1 MQASLF
7 EVEPGMAMG
16 VTTNQIVNS
25 AKWAAYGDGLGFI
38 TELADASGV
47 KRRAGVQVIKKTVP
61 WKRLVGGKFGTFV
74 ELPEGCYSDDTQ
86 LRLATSRAI
95 RGSGEF
101 DVEAFAKVEVPV
113 WLSYALG
120 AGRGTKIAATSLA
133 KDNINWFSNFYDG
146 ASGRYV
152 NGGGNGAAMRIQPH
166 VWSARDNT
174 DSYLQDVLRNA
185 VCTHGHARGILGAV
199 FHAASLSLAL
209 ESKTY
214 PGPDQWEQAIR
225 LLSRVPEI
233 VREDSALSAFWLPT
247 WERLSETSLNEA
259 VKNVQNECIKDI
271 DLVGSLSWDAEPS
284 LNYRE
289 LVERLGVLEE
299 TQRGSGTKT
308 ALLGSAL
315 PWLFQNENPENALL
329 AAVNLL
335 GSDTDTIATMAGA
348 IIGAVADDSPTGRIA
363 DQEYIESEA
372 RRMHSIRVGTASSS
386 FSYPDLLRWQP
397 PRVQLEC
404 VGKDGDSLYV
414 AGLGH
419 AKPIGIELSGRG
431 GDDTV
436 WQWLRLDFGQTIL
449 AKRRKELRANVAQ
462 ITPRQ
467 IEPSV
472 KVKLSPTEHQTD
484 LLGSLETGVNERKVV
499 AAKTLDVMTLEAIKS
514 GFDPTLI
521 GTHLLEVSERQNGV
535 EQAIAYSAIIAKA
548 RAARSHRRG

>member
-1 MQASLF
+1 
-7 EVEPGMAMG
+7 MG
-16 VTTNQIVNS
+16 VTVNQIINS

-47 KRRAGVQVIKKTVP
+47 KRRAGVQAITKLLP

-146 ASGRYV
+146 ASGHYV

-166 VWSARDNT
+166 VWCARDNT
-174 DSYLQDVLRNA
+174 DSCLQDVVRNS

-199 FHAASLSLAL
+199 FHAVCLSQAL
-209 ESKTY
+209 ESRTY
-214 PGPDQWEQAIR
+214 PGPDQWEQAVR
-225 LLSRVPEI
+225 LFSRVPEI
-233 VREDSALSAFWLPT
+233 VRGDSALSTFWLPT
-247 WERLSETSLNEA
+247 WERLSATSLTDA
-259 VKNVQNECIKDI
+259 VKNVQNECMKDI
-271 DLVGSLSWDAEPS
+271 ELVGSLSWNADPS

-289 LVERLGVLEE
+289 LAERLGVLEE

-308 ALLGSAL
+308 AILGSAL
-315 PWLFQNENPENALL
+315 SWLFQNDNPEHALL
-329 AAVNLL
+329 AAANLL

-348 IIGAVADDSPTGRIA
+348 IIGAVVKQSPSGRIA
-363 DQEYIESEA
+363 DHEYIESEA
-372 RRMHSIRVGTASSS
+372 RRMHAIRIGAASSS
-386 FSYPDLLRWQP
+386 FYYPDLLRWQP
-397 PRVQLEC
+397 PRTQLDS
-404 VGKDGDSLYV
+404 VGKDGDSFYV
-414 AGLGH
+414 AGLGR
-419 AKPIGIELSGRG
+419 AKPVGSEMSGRS

-449 AKRRKELRANVAQ
+449 AKRRKDPRATIAQ
-462 ITPRQ
+462 NTPRQ
-467 IEPSV
+467 IGSRPKINS
-472 KVKLSPTEHQTD
+472 SSAEHQTD
-484 LLGSLETGVNERKVV
+484 MLDSLGTGVNERKE
-499 AAKTLDVMTLEAIKS
+499 AAKTLDTMTSEAIKS

-521 GTHLLEVSERQNGV
+521 GAQLLEIADRQNGV

-548 RAARSHRRG
+548 RAARGHRRG

>member
-7 EVEPGMAMG
+7 EVKPGMAMG

-61 WKRLVGGKFGTFV
+61 WRRLVGGKFGAFV

-146 ASGRYV
+146 ATGRYV

-166 VWSARDNT
+166 VWCARDNT

-199 FHAASLSLAL
+199 FHAVCLSLAL
-209 ESKTY
+209 ESRIY
-214 PGPDQWEQAIR
+214 PGPEQWEHAVR
-225 LLSRVPEI
+225 LLARVPEI

-259 VKNVQNECIKDI
+259 VKNVQNECMKDI
-271 DLVGSLSWDAEPS
+271 ELVGSLSWNAEPG

-308 ALLGSAL
+308 AILGSAL

-329 AAVNLL
+329 AAANLL

-372 RRMHSIRVGTASSS
+372 KRMHSIRVGTASSS

-414 AGLGH
+414 AGLGR
-419 AKPIGIELSGRG
+419 AQPIGAELSGRG
-431 GDDTV
+431 GDDAV

-449 AKRRKELRANVAQ
+449 AKRRKEPRTTVTQ
-462 ITPRQ
+462 VTPRQ
-467 IEPSV
+467 IESSV
-472 KVKLSPTEHQTD
+472 KVKLSSSEHQTD
-484 LLGSLETGVNERKVV
+484 LLGILETGVNERKV
-499 AAKTLDVMTLEAIKS
+499 AAKSLDVMTSEAIKS

>member
-7 EVEPGMAMG
+7 EAEPGIAMG
-16 VTTNQIVNS
+16 VTANQIVNS

-47 KRRAGVQVIKKTVP
+47 KRRAGVHEITKMVP
-61 WKRLVGGKFGTFV
+61 WRRLVGGKFGALV

-133 KDNINWFSNFYDG
+133 KDNINWFSNFYDA

-166 VWSARDNT
+166 VWCARDNT
-174 DSYLQDVLRNA
+174 DSYLQDVVRNS

-199 FHAASLSLAL
+199 FHAVCLSQAL
-209 ESKTY
+209 ESRTY

-225 LLSRVPEI
+225 LLSRIPEI
-233 VREDSALSAFWLPT
+233 VRRDSALSTFWLPT
-247 WERLSETSLNEA
+247 WERLSETSLDEA
-259 VKNVQNECIKDI
+259 VRNVQNECIMDI
-271 DLVGSLSWDAEPS
+271 EFVGSLSWNAEPS

-289 LVERLGVLEE
+289 LAERLGVLEDA
-299 TQRGSGTKT
+299 QRGSGTKT
-308 ALLGSAL
+308 AILGSAL
-315 PWLFQNENPENALL
+315 PWLFQNENPEHVVL
-329 AAVNLL
+329 AAANLL

-348 IIGAVADDSPTGRIA
+348 IIGAVAKDSPAGRIA
-363 DQEYIESEA
+363 DYEYIESEA
-372 RRMHSIRVGTASSS
+372 RRMHAIRIGAASLS

-397 PRVQLEC
+397 PRTQMDS
-404 VGKDGDSLYV
+404 VGKDGDSFYV
-414 AGLGH
+414 AGLGR
-419 AKPIGIELSGRG
+419 AKPVGPEIAGRG
-431 GDDTV
+431 GDDAV
-436 WQWLRLDFGQTIL
+436 WQWLRLDFGQTLL
-449 AKRRKELRANVAQ
+449 AKRRKDPRATIAEN
-462 ITPRQ
+462 TPRQ
-467 IEPSV
+467 IAPHPKINS
-472 KVKLSPTEHQTD
+472 SSTERQTD
-484 LLGSLETGVNERKVV
+484 VLDSSNTGASERKET
-499 AAKTLDVMTLEAIKS
+499 AKTLDAMTSEAIKS
-514 GFDPTLI
+514 GFDPALI
-521 GTHLLEVSERQNGV
+521 GAQLLEVADRPNGV

-548 RAARSHRRG
+548 RAARGHRRG